1 MISLHPIHHHPS
13 IHSKF
18 AESCI
23 SQNTGQSD
31 SQNLFNPPN
40 LSKSAFSQFFW
51 QLTYPT
57 PKITSPKPGKTYVTN
72 NVQIITSFSHT
83 NGYRHFNLQKLPLK
97 KPKKNPSIPI
107 QKGLFGPC
115 GREEHGVS
123 TFWYM
128 LQDPLD
134 LRFKAHVQ
142 HTICFIQDLQV
153 DSGRDMENVS
163 ICFPWC
169 DRMSLWVGFYDD
181 LGVFQDSFK

>member
-18 AESCI
+18 AEFCI

-72 NVQIITSFSHT
+72 NIQIISSFSHT
-83 NGYRHFNLQKLPLK
+83 NGYRHFNLQITLSPFHS
-97 KPKKNPSIPI
+97 NPI
-107 QKGLFGPC
+107 QKGRASLGHVAVKNMVCRLFGTCCKIRWIWGSKPMSNIRSASSKTC
-115 GREEHGVS
+115 REKGVEI
-123 TFWYM
+123 
-128 LQDPLD
+128 LD
-134 LRFKAHVQ
+134 
-142 HTICFIQDLQV
+142 
-153 DSGRDMENVS
+153 VS